1 MVEYE
6 ESRLIEV
13 FSKRFPIVGLIMGGA
28 SWIIYSAAPRNGR
41 SINDFG
47 PEYWNAIDVAIMTL
61 LIGFIIFTLSFIMYI
76 LYRPLS
82 QNRKGLNIAL
92 RIVITPVVL
101 VVILFA
107 TFALDQAQ
115 VIDRRKDE

>member
-47 PEYWNAIDVAIMTL
+47 PEYWNVVDVAIMSL

-82 QNRKGLNIAL
+82 KNRKGLDITL
-92 RIVITPVVL
+92 KIIISPVILFVV
-101 VVILFA
+101 LFA
-107 TFALDQAQ
+107 TFVLDFCYSGAGY
-115 VIDRRKDE
+115 